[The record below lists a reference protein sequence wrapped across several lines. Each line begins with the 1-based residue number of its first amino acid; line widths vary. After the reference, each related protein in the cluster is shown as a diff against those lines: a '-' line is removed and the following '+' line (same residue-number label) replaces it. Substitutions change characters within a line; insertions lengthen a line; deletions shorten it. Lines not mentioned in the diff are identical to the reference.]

1 MDGEKE
7 PSDVCK
13 NILFLKIFQTF
24 RMAIQPSKLIIA
36 FLAVTSICLA
46 GWIMDFSNTV
56 AAKTG
61 PRGRIIETELKHYMN
76 DPDKVEA
83 YIARIGKSGD
93 HTGVFSTLWLFGAE
107 KFHGALNCLFKFDVP
122 GVAENIAEYFKAI
135 TWAVRHHLL
144 YCIIFFF
151 IILVV
156 ISIAG
161 GAICR
166 IAALQFAQD
175 EKPGLTEA
183 LRFSINKFTSFVTSP
198 LVPMAIIIFI
208 GLFIFLLGLLGN
220 IPRAGELIMGI
231 FMLLALIAGALI
243 AVVSIGTVAGFNLMF
258 PAVAYDGSDCF
269 DAISRSFSYVY
280 AKPWRMG
287 FYTVIA
293 AVYGA
298 ICYVFVR
305 FFAFLILWC
314 THRFLQLGVLGDNK
328 KLAAI
333 WPGPTFMNLVDQ
345 PDLAAANWSLTVAA
359 VMVYLL
365 LLAVVVLVVS
375 FIISFY
381 FSANTI
387 IYSLMRNKVDNTALE
402 DVYTLSEEIDTEPTP
417 TESKPE
423 EAEPESKT
431 KTPPEPET
439 KPDSSSSTE

>member
-1 MDGEKE
+1 
-7 PSDVCK
+7 
-13 NILFLKIFQTF
+13 
-24 RMAIQPSKLIIA
+24 
-36 FLAVTSICLA
+36 
-46 GWIMDFSNTV
+46 
-56 AAKTG
+56 
-61 PRGRIIETELKHYMN
+61 
-76 DPDKVEA
+76 
-83 YIARIGKSGD
+83 
-93 HTGVFSTLWLFGAE
+93 
-107 KFHGALNCLFKFDVP
+107 
-122 GVAENIAEYFKAI
+122 
-135 TWAVRHHLL
+135 
-144 YCIIFFF
+144 
-151 IILVV
+151 
-156 ISIAG
+156 
-161 GAICR
+161 
-166 IAALQFAQD
+166 
-175 EKPGLTEA
+175 
-183 LRFSINKFTSFVTSP
+183 
-198 LVPMAIIIFI
+198 
-208 GLFIFLLGLLGN
+208 
-220 IPRAGELIMGI
+220 LIMGI

-333 WPGPTFMNLVDQ
+333 WPGPTFMNLVDP
-345 PDLAAANWSLTVAA
+345 PDLAAANWSQTVAA
-359 VMVYLL
+359 VMVYML

-387 IYSLMRNKVDNTALE
+387 IYSLMRKKVDNTALE
-402 DVYTLSEEIDTEPTP
+402 DVYTLSEEIDTELTP
-417 TESKPE
+417 TESKAE
-423 EAEPESKT
+423 EAEPKSEPESK
-431 KTPPEPET
+431 PETQPESET